1 MPRVKEFDPDR
12 ALDAAMRVFWEKGY
26 QGTSAQDLCDGTG
39 LGRSSIYAT
48 FSSKRDLFTGALRRY
63 DALMAERQD
72 ALLADTDLPLR
83 ERLRA
88 VLATVVDD
96 ELGDGPRGCF
106 AVNAAVEFGGRDAE
120 VTALVEHTF
129 ARLRQ
134 ALRTAIEAGRAAGE
148 VDAGADAAVLADY
161 VHTAMNGLRVMART
175 VRDRRRLMAV
185 ADTVV
190 ATVAGGAAAA

>member
-1 MPRVKEFDPDR
+1 MPRMKEFDPDQ

-48 FSSKRDLFTGALRRY
+48 FASKRGLYERALRRY
-63 DALMAERQD
+63 DELMAERQE
-72 ALLADTDLPLR
+72 ALLADGGVPLR
-83 ERLRA
+83 DRLRA
-88 VLATVVDD
+88 LLAAVVDD

-106 AVNAAVEFGGRDAE
+106 AVNAAVEFGGRDPV
-120 VTALVEHTF
+120 VTALVERSF
-129 ARLRQ
+129 ARMRQ
-134 ALRTAIEAGRAAGE
+134 ALRTAI
-148 VDAGADAAVLADY
+148 AGASGGGDPAVLADY
-161 VHTAMNGLRVMART
+161 VHASMNGLRVMSRT

-190 ATVAGGAAAA
+190 DAVAPPA

>member
-1 MPRVKEFDPDR
+1 MKEFDPDQ

-48 FSSKRDLFTGALRRY
+48 FSSKRGLYEQALRRY
-63 DALMAERQD
+63 DELMAERQE
-72 ALLADTDLPLR
+72 ALLADDGVPLR
-83 ERLRA
+83 DRLRA
-88 VLATVVDD
+88 LLAAVVDD

-106 AVNAAVEFGGRDAE
+106 AVNAAVEFGGRDPE
-120 VTALVEHTF
+120 VTALVERAF
-129 ARLRQ
+129 RRMRQ
-134 ALRTAIEAGRAAGE
+134 ALHTAIAGGRPAGGIGG
-148 VDAGADAAVLADY
+148 DPAVLADY
-161 VHTAMNGLRVMART
+161 VHASMNGLRVMSRT

-190 ATVAGGAAAA
+190 DTVTASA